1 MHFELAKF
9 GFRIR
14 VKSGAMVD
22 RLAIPGRDLEEA
34 SRKLRQMYRDCV
46 ILESWSETPSP
57 RAAGTSFED
66 VVDLITPPH

>member
-46 ILESWSETPSP
+46 ILECWSEAPTP
-57 RAAGTSFED
+57 RATDTSFED